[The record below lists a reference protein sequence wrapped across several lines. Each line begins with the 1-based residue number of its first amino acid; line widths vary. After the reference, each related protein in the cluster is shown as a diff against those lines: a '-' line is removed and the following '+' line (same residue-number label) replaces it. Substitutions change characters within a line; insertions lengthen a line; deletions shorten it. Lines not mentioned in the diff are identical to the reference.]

1 MTMGN
6 HRHFIGAVLKSLG
19 MEELETLQSH
29 LDILTEYGI
38 ELNDIVNPQRQSW
51 NAGDILC
58 DDGEVPDAL
67 YFLISGTVRTLI
79 PIEGKQGLVLGG
91 YANRGVFDETVLF
104 REDNRA
110 HIRAVC
116 ETDVEVIALPLP
128 INKPIL
134 LKQNSFLMKEAQSLS
149 LFMDQAMNSFYFQK
163 YPFEYMLCSYIAVK
177 RTDAEWVCNIEE
189 TAKDLE
195 VTPRFVERCLELLVN
210 KGILK
215 EGEKGYVIED
225 VLRFESYN
233 KGLYKPRRKRIKLDA
248 GKSKTAG

>member
-1 MTMGN
+1 M
-6 HRHFIGAVLKSLG
+6 K
-19 MEELETLQSH
+19 ELETLQTH
-29 LDILTEYGI
+29 LDILKEYGI

-58 DDGEVPDAL
+58 DDGEVADAV

-79 PIEGKQGLVLGG
+79 PIEKKPGLVLGR

-104 REDNRA
+104 REDGRA
-110 HIRAVC
+110 HIRAIC
-116 ETDVEVIALPLP
+116 ETDVEVISLPLP
-128 INKPIL
+128 VNKSVL
-134 LKQNSFLMKEAQSLS
+134 LKQNSFLMKEAESLS

-163 YPFEYMLCSYIAVK
+163 YPFEYMMCSYIAVK
-177 RTDAEWVCNIEE
+177 RTDAEWVADIEE
-189 TAKDLE
+189 TARDLE

-210 KGILK
+210 IGVLK
-215 EGEKGYVIED
+215 KGEKGYIIED